1 MTSTKHARERDR
13 RTSSKLTG
21 FFEAKCG
28 IAGAFALSLALAAC
42 STDDGTGGGTGG
54 MSQSSGGSSASGGSG
69 GTAATGGTAPNTG
82 GTGASSGGSGG
93 TGGSGTGGV
102 ATGGTPGVGGSNTG
116 GTGGV
121 GPGGAGGAAGA
132 PGDGGASGASGS
144 AGTGGASTGSEGCEQ
159 PTDLAT
165 ASWVET
171 AVDVGG
177 NMRPYSVWLPTG
189 YDPARVYPVIFLLH
203 GCGSGTNNPPLQ
215 NATGG
220 DAILVRGTGS
230 DGSCWNTDANG
241 PDIPYIDAMVAD
253 VKARFCANTSAF
265 FAVGYSSGS
274 WLASQLG
281 CMRSDVF
288 RGLATVTGGLPPV
301 SNCKD
306 TPIAQMFVHD
316 VDDNDNLIEW
326 NEPARD
332 RLLAL
337 NGCDMPPS
345 STPVDPSPCV
355 SYQGC
360 EPGYPVVWCATSG
373 QGHARQDGLVVP
385 AFWNFFQ
392 SLMED

>member
-1 MTSTKHARERDR
+1 
-13 RTSSKLTG
+13 
-21 FFEAKCG
+21 
-28 IAGAFALSLALAAC
+28 
-42 STDDGTGGGTGG
+42 

-69 GTAATGGTAPNTG
+69 GTAATGGTAPSTG

-93 TGGSGTGGV
+93 TGGTGATGGV
-102 ATGGTPGVGGSNTG
+102 ASGGTPGVGGSNTG

-121 GPGGAGGAAGA
+121 GPGGAAGA
-132 PGDGGASGASGS
+132 PGDGGASGASGGS

-189 YDPARVYPVIFLLH
+189 YDPARAYPVIFLLH

-215 NATGG
+215 DATGG

-288 RGLATVTGGLPPV
+288 RGLATIAGGLPGV

-306 TPIAQMFVHD
+306 TPIAHMFVHD
-316 VDDNDNLIEW
+316 LDDEDNIIEW

-332 RLLAL
+332 RLLSL

-345 STPVDPSPCV
+345 STPVDPAPCE

-360 EPGYPVVWCATSG
+360 DPGYPVIWCATSG
-373 QGHARQDGLVVP
+373 QEHARQDSLVVP

-392 SLMED
+392 SLLED